1 MSLPLNRRR
10 FLGAAAGA
18 PLALAQQAPKPPN
31 IIVLFADDMGYGD
44 MACYGHPTLR
54 TPNFDRMAAE
64 GMRMTSFY
72 AAAPVCTPSRVGLL
86 TGRYPVRAGQ
96 PNNFGPDSP
105 GGLRLTEI
113 LLPQLLKQ
121 RGYKTMMIGK
131 WHLGHSSP
139 DYLPTG
145 RGFDNYLGLLYSNDM
160 IPPWVK
166 TTKPL
171 HLYRNTEPIELMQD
185 QSTLTE
191 RYTDEALKFIRASAK
206 QPFFLYLP
214 YAMPHLP
221 ISASSRKGKSRAGLY
236 GDVIETLDWSVGQIL
251 DTVKQLGID
260 NNTLIVFTSDNGPWH
275 NLPDRMLAKGVEPW
289 HTGSNG
295 ALSGAKGTT
304 WEGGQRVPCL
314 VRWPG
319 VIPPRQVS
327 MDMASTLDLL
337 PTLVKAAGGKVPTDR
352 TYDGS
357 DLMPHWQ
364 GKAPSPRKEFFYFLG
379 RQLQGLRQGAWK
391 CSLRP
396 KAAPAL
402 YDLDVD
408 PAEFYNRYEQNKEIA
423 DRMIATM
430 KGFVAELGADLPQ
443 S

>member
-1 MSLPLNRRR
+1 MSNTLNRRR
-10 FLGAAAGA
+10 FLSVAGGASMAFGQAG
-18 PLALAQQAPKPPN
+18 PKPPN

-54 TPNFDRMAAE
+54 TPNFDRMAQE

-105 GGLRLTEI
+105 GGLRASEI

-131 WHLGHSSP
+131 WHLGHGSVEF
-139 DYLPTG
+139 LPTS
-145 RGFDNYLGLLYSNDM
+145 RGFDGYLGLLYSNDM
-160 IPPWVK
+160 IPPWVQTK
-166 TTKPL
+166 KPL
-171 HLYRNTEPIELMQD
+171 HLYRNTEPMELMED

-191 RYTDEALKFIRASAK
+191 RYTDEAVKFIRSAGS

-221 ISASSRKGKSRAGLY
+221 VSASKLRGKSRAGLY
-236 GDVIETLDWSVGQIL
+236 GDVIETIDWSVGQIL
-251 DTVKQLGID
+251 ETVKQAGVD
-260 NNTLIVFTSDNGPWH
+260 NNTLIVFTTDNGPWH

-289 HTGSNG
+289 HTGSKG
-295 ALSGAKGTT
+295 LLRGAKGTT

-319 VIPPRQVS
+319 VIPARQVS

-337 PTLVKAAGGKVPTDR
+337 PTLVKAAGGTVPTDR
-352 TYDGS
+352 VYDGA
-357 DLMPHWQ
+357 DLMPHWR
-364 GKAPSPRKEFFYFLG
+364 GRAASPRKEFYYFLG
-379 RQLQGLRQGAWK
+379 KQLQGLREGSWK
-391 CSLRP
+391 CALRP
-396 KAAPAL
+396 KAEPEL
-402 YDLDVD
+402 FDLDVD
-408 PAEFYNRYEQNKEIA
+408 PSEMYNRYGQNKEIGEKMVA
-423 DRMIATM
+423 KM
-430 KGFVAELGADLPQ
+430 KAFAAELGADFAGA
-443 S
+443 

>member
-1 MSLPLNRRR
+1 MSHILNRRR
-10 FLGAAAGA
+10 FLSAAGGA
-18 PLALAQQAPKPPN
+18 SLAFAQQGAKPPN

-54 TPNFDRMAAE
+54 TPNFDRMAQE

-96 PNNFGPDSP
+96 PNNLGPDSV
-105 GGLRLTEI
+105 GGLRLSEI
-113 LLPQLLKQ
+113 LLPQLMKQ

-131 WHLGHSSP
+131 WHLGHNP
-139 DYLPTG
+139 EAHLPTS
-145 RGFDNYLGLLYSNDM
+145 RGFDGYLGLLYSNDM

-171 HLYRNTEPIELMQD
+171 HLYRNTEPIELMED

-191 RYTDEALKFIRASAK
+191 RYTDEAVKFIRESAR

-221 ISASSRKGKSRAGLY
+221 ISAAKFKGKSRAGLY
-236 GDVIETLDWSVGQIL
+236 GDVIETIDWSVGQIL
-251 DTVKQLGID
+251 EAVKQAGVD
-260 NNTLIVFTSDNGPWH
+260 SNTLIVFTTDNGPWH

-289 HTGSNG
+289 HTGSKG
-295 ALSGAKGTT
+295 LLRGAKGTT

-337 PTLVKAAGGKVPTDR
+337 PTLVKAAGGKVPDDR
-352 TYDGS
+352 TYDGA
-357 DLMPHWQ
+357 DLMAHWQ

-379 RQLQGLRQGAWK
+379 RQLQGLREGAWK

-396 KAAPAL
+396 GASPEL
-402 YDLDVD
+402 FDLDVD
-408 PAEFYNRYEQNKEIA
+408 PAELYNRYEQNKELG
-423 DRMIATM
+423 DRMLAKMTA
-430 KGFVAELGADLPQ
+430 FAAELGADFAK